1 MNQGYY
7 QPTAYRKSMCP
18 EGRGKAKS
26 SMLNILTEYT
36 QLAWHSNYTYLNNLS
51 WQFPGRWLDYYLLR
65 KKNNFPEHCE
75 ITHETLKNGG
85 DGKWDALNALLYF
98 LFCITGIFSFPMAW
112 FMTVVL
118 WVMYIITLFG
128 EPADFNIHLILF
140 APILFIPITYIHQ
153 VIRGIQIKRDVIKP
167 RWNGE
172 GFYRRTGMVVTAY
185 GEYHFTEFDPII
197 ERTIMQNGT
206 ASLSLVLRLREPPKD
221 IPQFTIHIDSTGA
234 NLAHARA
241 AWDFLLRYMDVEE
254 PLPDVPDLEAF
265 RALDPT
271 THAYDQAGKRAFPDN
286 FWFDLYK
293 NNSETKFINF
303 LWSTEGRN
311 KDNPIAKME
320 SEYMEIVSGYA
331 PARPPYVPKT
341 QKRKRA
347 RSGVRKQ
354 SKRQMKKER
363 MRSHLS

>member
-1 MNQGYY
+1 
-7 QPTAYRKSMCP
+7 
-18 EGRGKAKS
+18 
-26 SMLNILTEYT
+26 MLDT
-36 QLAWHSNYTYLNNLS
+36 
-51 WQFPGRWLDYYLLR
+51 LLLVL
-65 KKNNFPEHCE
+65 FL
-75 ITHETLKNGG
+75 ITVT
-85 DGKWDALNALLYF
+85 
-98 LFCITGIFSFPMAW
+98 FSFPAAW
-112 FMTVVL
+112 FWTVVL
-118 WVMYIITLFG
+118 WITYIVFLFA
-128 EPADFNIHLILF
+128 ERADFNIHLIFL

-153 VIRGIQIKRDVIKP
+153 VIKRIQVKRYVIKP
-167 RWNGE
+167 SWNGE

-197 ERTIMQNGT
+197 ERTFMQNGT

-221 IPQFTIHIDSTGA
+221 IPQFTLHIASAGS

-271 THAYDQAGKRAFPDN
+271 TCAYDQAGKRAFPDN

-331 PARPPYVPKT
+331 PARPPYVPKNLR
-341 QKRKRA
+341 RKRA
-347 RSGVRKQ
+347 RSGVKKQ

-363 MRSHLS
+363 MDSHLS